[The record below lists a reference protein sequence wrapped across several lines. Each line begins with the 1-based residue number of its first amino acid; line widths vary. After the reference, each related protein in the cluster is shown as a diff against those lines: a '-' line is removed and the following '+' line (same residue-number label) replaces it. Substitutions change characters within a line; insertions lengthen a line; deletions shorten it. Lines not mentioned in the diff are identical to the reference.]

1 MIYQTNMKSNKINIA
16 LVGFGNI
23 GSYFYKTVIKNKKNI
38 YRKTGKIPIFKYISA
53 KNINK
58 KRIIKLPK
66 KKLVKN
72 FSNIVLDKEVDIV
85 VELIGGSEG
94 AAKKLVFSSL
104 MNKKHVITANKA
116 LISKYGDKLAVI
128 AEKNKVNLEYE
139 ASVAGGIPI
148 IRAIKE
154 GLITNKINKIYGILN
169 GTTNYILS
177 KMESSGNDFY
187 HVLDNAKKLGFAE
200 SNPLSDLN
208 GNDSAAKL
216 RILSSIAFSINI
228 SKNKILTEG
237 IQNINLT
244 DILYAKKFGYKI
256 KLLSISENKKKKLI
270 ERVHPCLVSANS
282 FLANTDGVLNA
293 IVIDAAPVGKTV
305 LQGEGAGPGPTSSAL
320 ISDLCSVLR
329 GNIKYPFGISSKL
342 RKKTSK
348 FDILN
353 HTSSSYFR
361 IEVKDL
367 PGVLSSIT
375 KMFAKNK
382 ISIKNLL
389 QNPDKKNK
397 KATIIIITHKSLE
410 KNYNNLFSNL
420 TRNKFVLKKPT
431 FIRIEKV

>member
-1 MIYQTNMKSNKINIA
+1 MKKKINIA
-16 LVGFGNI
+16 IAGFGNI
-23 GSYFYKTVIKNKKNI
+23 GSYFYKFLQKNKSNI
-38 YRKTGKIPIFKYISA
+38 SIKTGKVPIVKYICA

-58 KRIIKLPK
+58 KRLIKIPKSKWINNPLDLSSMEDIDII
-66 KKLVKN
+66 
-72 FSNIVLDKEVDIV
+72 

-94 AAKKLVFSSL
+94 VAKKLVFSAL
-104 MNKKHVITANKA
+104 RNKKHVITANKA
-116 LISKYGDKLAVI
+116 LMAKYGDQLAAL

-154 GLITNKINKIYGILN
+154 SLITNKINKIYGILN

-177 KMESSGNDFY
+177 YMENSGKNFY
-187 HVLDNAKKLGFAE
+187 EALDNAKKLGFAE
-200 SNPLSDLN
+200 SNPVSDLN

-216 RILSSIAFSINI
+216 RILSSIAFSKNI

-256 KLLSISENKKKKLI
+256 KLLSISEIKMNRLI
-270 ERVHPCLVSANS
+270 ERVHPCLISSNS
-282 FLANTDGVLNA
+282 FLANIDGVLNA
-293 IVIDAAPVGKTV
+293 IVIDAEPVGKSV
-305 LQGEGAGPGPTSSAL
+305 LQGDGAGPGPTSSAL

-342 RKKTSK
+342 RTKIIK
-348 FDILN
+348 FNILR

-375 KMFAKNK
+375 KIFAKNK

-389 QNPDKKNK
+389 QSPNKRNK
-397 KATIIIITHKSLE
+397 KATIIIITHKNLE

-420 TRNKFVLKKPT
+420 TNNKFVLKKPT

>member
-1 MIYQTNMKSNKINIA
+1 MKKKINIA
-16 LVGFGNI
+16 IAGFGNI
-23 GSYFYKTVIKNKKNI
+23 GSYFYKFLEKNKINI
-38 YRKTGKIPIFKYISA
+38 SIKTGKIPLIKYICA

-58 KRIIKLPK
+58 KRLIKIPK
-66 KKLVKN
+66 SKWINNPLN
-72 FSNIVLDKEVDIV
+72 LSLMDDVDII

-94 AAKKLVFSSL
+94 VAKKLVFSAL
-104 MNKKHVITANKA
+104 RNKKHVITANKA
-116 LISKYGDKLAVI
+116 LMAKYGDQLADL
-128 AEKNKVNLEYE
+128 AEKNRVNLEYE

-148 IRAIKE
+148 IRSIKE
-154 GLITNKINKIYGILN
+154 GLIANKINKIYGILN
-169 GTTNYILS
+169 GTTNFILS
-177 KMESSGNDFY
+177 SMESSRKNFY
-187 HVLDNAKKLGFAE
+187 EVLDNAKKLGFAE
-200 SNPLSDLN
+200 SNPVSDLN

-216 RILSSIAFSINI
+216 RILSSIAFNKNI

-256 KLLSISENKKKKLI
+256 KLLSISEIKMNKLI
-270 ERVHPCLVSANS
+270 ERVHPCLISSNS
-282 FLANTDGVLNA
+282 FLANINGVLNA
-293 IVIDAAPVGKTV
+293 IVIDAMPVGQSV
-305 LQGEGAGPGPTSSAL
+305 LQGEGAGAGPTSSAL
-320 ISDLCSVLR
+320 ISDLCSILR

-342 RKKTSK
+342 RTKIIK
-348 FDILN
+348 FNILK

-375 KMFAKNK
+375 KIFAKNR

-397 KATIIIITHKSLE
+397 KATIIIITHKNLE

-420 TRNKFVLKKPT
+420 IKNKFVLKKPT

>member
-1 MIYQTNMKSNKINIA
+1 MKKKINIA
-16 LVGFGNI
+16 IAGFGNI
-23 GSYFYKTVIKNKKNI
+23 GSYFYKFLEKNKINI
-38 YRKTGKIPIFKYISA
+38 SIKTGKIPLIKYICA

-58 KRIIKLPK
+58 KRLIKIPK
-66 KKLVKN
+66 SKWINNPLN
-72 FSNIVLDKEVDIV
+72 LSLMDDVDII

-94 AAKKLVFSSL
+94 VAKKLVFSAL
-104 MNKKHVITANKA
+104 RNKKHVITANKA
-116 LISKYGDKLAVI
+116 LMAKYGDQLAAL
-128 AEKNKVNLEYE
+128 AEKNRVNLEYE

-148 IRAIKE
+148 IRSIKE
-154 GLITNKINKIYGILN
+154 GLIANKINKIYGILN
-169 GTTNYILS
+169 GTTNFILS
-177 KMESSGNDFY
+177 SMESSRKNFY
-187 HVLDNAKKLGFAE
+187 EVLDNAKKLGFAE
-200 SNPLSDLN
+200 SNPVSDLN

-216 RILSSIAFSINI
+216 RILSSIAFNKNI

-256 KLLSISENKKKKLI
+256 KLLSISEIKMNQLI
-270 ERVHPCLVSANS
+270 ERVHPCLISNDS
-282 FLANTDGVLNA
+282 FLANINGVLNA
-293 IVIDAAPVGKTV
+293 IVIDAMPVGKSV
-305 LQGEGAGPGPTSSAL
+305 LQGEGAGAGPTSSAL
-320 ISDLCSVLR
+320 ISDLCSILR

-342 RKKTSK
+342 RTKIIK
-348 FDILN
+348 FNILK
-353 HTSSSYFR
+353 HTSSSYLR

-375 KMFAKNK
+375 KIFAKNR

-420 TRNKFVLKKPT
+420 TKNKFVLKKPT